1 MSRHEAFAL
10 DFLEPSPPPPAP
22 PRSER
27 GPVFTYAS
35 PEQPLWRQAVI
46 RLVERL
52 SGRARFERIYEAWR
66 RGPRDRQAP
75 IFSEAVRALGI
86 RADVTAGDM
95 ALIPARGPLLVVAN
109 HPYGILDGLL
119 IGHLVA
125 TRRRDIKLICH
136 SRLCQPPEAQAAL
149 LPVDFRDT
157 PEARRV
163 SAETRRQAV
172 DWLDQGHVI
181 ILFPAGGVATSV
193 SPWRGAA
200 ADFAW
205 HPFTL
210 RLARRA
216 GVRTL
221 VLHVH
226 GQNSRL
232 FQWVSHVSYPLR
244 VALIFRETARAL
256 RRPVRV
262 SIAPPLA
269 LSEIDAADRL
279 VALRE
284 RCFAMAGEGGADAAA
299 VFEFPGHI
307 RF

>member
-10 DFLEPSPPPPAP
+10 DFLEPAPAVVQ
-22 PRSER
+22 

-35 PEQPLWRQAVI
+35 PEQPWLRRSLI
-46 RLVERL
+46 GLVERL
-52 SGRARFERIYEAWR
+52 SGRARFERVYEAWR
-66 RGPRDRQAP
+66 RGPRDRTAS
-75 IFSEAVRALGI
+75 IFTEAVQALGI
-86 RADVTAGDM
+86 RAEVSAGDL
-95 ALIPARGPLLVVAN
+95 AQIPARGPLLVVAN

-125 TRRRDIKLICH
+125 TRRKDIKLVCH
-136 SRLCQPPEAQAAL
+136 ARLCQPPEAREAL
-149 LPVDFRDT
+149 LPVDFRDG
-157 PEARRV
+157 PEARRI
-163 SAETRRQAV
+163 SAETRRQAA
-172 DWLDQGHVI
+172 DWLDQGHVVI
-181 ILFPAGGVATSV
+181 IFPGGGVATSP

-205 HPFTL
+205 HPFIL
-210 RLARRA
+210 RLARRP
-216 GVRTL
+216 GVR
-221 VLHVH
+221 VLTMFVH

-232 FQWVSHVSYPLR
+232 FHWVSHVSYPLR

-269 LSEIDAADRL
+269 IAEVDAADRL

-284 RCFAMAGEGGADAAA
+284 RCFAMAPEGGPQAAA
-299 VFEFPGHI
+299 VFDFPA
-307 RF
+307 RVKV